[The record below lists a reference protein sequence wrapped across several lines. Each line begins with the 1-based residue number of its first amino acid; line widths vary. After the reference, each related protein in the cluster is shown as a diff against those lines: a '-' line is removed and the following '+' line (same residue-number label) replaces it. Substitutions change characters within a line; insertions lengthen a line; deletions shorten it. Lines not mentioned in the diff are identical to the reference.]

1 MGKGRAEVQ
10 IDKDPEQVW
19 DVVGDFGGL
28 SSWMPGI
35 ESCALVGDD
44 RILKMM
50 GLEITER
57 LESRD
62 EDERV
67 LVYAIVGGVPVIN
80 HKATI
85 TVADRGSGSY
95 VTWDVDIEPDE
106 MTDLMVQTYQGALD
120 ALKEKLTS

>member
-1 MGKGRAEVQ
+1 MATGRAEVE
-10 IDKDPEQVW
+10 IEMDPEQVW

-28 SSWMPGI
+28 SSWMPGV

-50 GLEITER
+50 GMEITER

-62 EDERV
+62 EDDRV

-85 TVADRGSGSY
+85 KVADRGSGSY
-95 VTWDVDIEPDE
+95 VTWEVDIEPDE
-106 MTDLMVQTYQGALD
+106 MTDIMVQTYQGALD
-120 ALKEKLTS
+120 ALKDHLTS